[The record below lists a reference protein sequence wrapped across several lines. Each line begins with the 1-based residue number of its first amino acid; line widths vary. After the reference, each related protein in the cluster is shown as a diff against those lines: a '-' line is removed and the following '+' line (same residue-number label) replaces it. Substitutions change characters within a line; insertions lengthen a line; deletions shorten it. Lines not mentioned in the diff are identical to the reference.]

1 LAELTLAADGTW
13 IRGRVGESLELPVTG
28 QLGNTPLR
36 YSLLRGSQTV
46 LATTN
51 RTLRLGPLAN
61 SDSGR
66 YSVRADGPRGGR
78 VLGTF
83 QLTVVG
89 RFEPP
94 ANFRPTFATT
104 NELAQLSRLF
114 DRVEATDPRNG
125 VTRSYTMSRENLPPY
140 NRANPSRYQGFL
152 RDRGYAFIDRIPA
165 GGDRPLSGRML
176 GNHLVKMAIQAESTN
191 RWVLRRGA
199 TLGNLAP
206 VNTGQGSIELILPAD
221 ADQEFY
227 RIDPLP

>member
-1 LAELTLAADGTW
+1 
-13 IRGRVGESLELPVTG
+13 
-28 QLGNTPLR
+28 
-36 YSLLRGSQTV
+36 
-46 LATTN
+46 
-51 RTLRLGPLAN
+51 
-61 SDSGR
+61 
-66 YSVRADGPRGGR
+66 

-83 QLTVVG
+83 HLTVVG

-114 DRVEATDPRNG
+114 DRVEATDPRTA

-140 NRANPSRYQGFL
+140 NRVDPSRYRGFL
-152 RDRGYAFIDRIPA
+152 GDRGYAFVDRIPP

-176 GNHLVKMAIQAESTN
+176 GNHLVKMAIQSESTN